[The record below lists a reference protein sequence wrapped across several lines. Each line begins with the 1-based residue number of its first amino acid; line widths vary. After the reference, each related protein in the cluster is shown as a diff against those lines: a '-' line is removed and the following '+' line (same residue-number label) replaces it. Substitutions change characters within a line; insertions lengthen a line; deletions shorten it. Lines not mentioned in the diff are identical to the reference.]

1 MVFSRG
7 AAPRALVLR
16 DWLDPVSRSKIQL
29 DFSIEKLAHL
39 WVRMWSFRLSFPTI
53 LGTSTPG
60 ICAVVA
66 VVVPRSKPHGV
77 WGAGPGRGGCAPG
90 AGVHPGPREV
100 YRADRGLS
108 RVPW

>member
-1 MVFSRG
+1 M
-7 AAPRALVLR
+7 LR

-66 VVVPRSKPHGV
+66 VVVPRSKPHGW
-77 WGAGPGRGGCAPG
+77 WGVGPGSGRVAPG
-90 AGVHPGPREV
+90 LLARFTVRIEASAG
-100 YRADRGLS
+100 YRGEDR
-108 RVPW
+108 